1 MDEITMRPIG
11 RVERSGDSTWLQVD
25 EVWRPALLGLDGYS
39 HLIVIWCFDQQS
51 RRFSQGPKELQL
63 ERESGPSGCLP
74 PGPRTAPIPLPCRWS
89 GSWGWIS
96 RQAGWRS
103 TALKP
108 STVRPCW
115 TSRGIPLKSTVY
127 PMQWLPTGAARDMA
141 ANMAPHAGR
150 APRTDE
156 PAPSDCVP
164 KRKNASAWQKPAE
177 AFFVAETKNQERR
190 RLEARAESSRAP

>member
-1 MDEITMRPIG
+1 MDEITTRPIG

-63 ERESGPSGCLP
+63 ERESGSIGLFAT
-74 PGPRTAPIPLPCRWS
+74 RT
-89 GSWGWIS
+89 WGWIS

-141 ANMAPHAGR
+141 ANAAPHAGR

-156 PAPSDCVP
+156 PAPSDCLP

-177 AFFVAETKNQERR
+177 AFLLRKRKIRKGSAWKPVPRAAGRHSPAADTRR
-190 RLEARAESSRAP
+190 HRREGH